1 MKKQLLLLVAFLSLF
16 SCNESNFSNN
26 NPYLPNYSFSIDINT
41 NFPLYSNLKFPSN
54 AIFTS
59 EVGVRGIII
68 FNTGTGYT
76 AFDAAC
82 PNQTLSFCSTMTIKG
97 INAVCSCDSA
107 EYSLF
112 SGQCIGTK
120 CEGKQYAMKQYRVE
134 VSGNNLRVYN

>member
-82 PNQTLSFCSTMTIKG
+82 PNQNLSSCSTMTIKG
-97 INAVCSCDSA
+97 INAICSCDSA